1 MNLVTDVFPALALA
15 VEPPSAEIM
24 KQSPRDPKRSLL
36 SARLVILIA
45 WQAAMIAA
53 LALAAYMWALN
64 VYGPGPHARTIALFA
79 LIGAQLGH
87 TFNCRSRT
95 RSAFDGL
102 LRNPFILI
110 ASVIVISLQLL
121 AVYFSPLTR
130 VLGTVR
136 PSETD
141 WLVIL
146 VCSLAPIL
154 IVEATKT
161 ITRWTPATQDVHGKG
176 LAHRFGSLRKNKY
189 IKLAG

>member
-1 MNLVTDVFPALALA
+1 ML
-15 VEPPSAEIM
+15 
-24 KQSPRDPKRSLL
+24 
-36 SARLVILIA
+36 
-45 WQAAMIAA
+45 AA
-53 LALAAYMWALN
+53 LALAAYVWALN

-79 LIGAQLGH
+79 LIGGQLGH

-110 ASVIVISLQLL
+110 AAVIVISLQLL
-121 AVYFSPLTR
+121 AVYFSPLAR

-146 VCSLAPIL
+146 LCSLAPIL

-161 ITRWTPATQDVHGKG
+161 VTRWKLAAKDAQGRGLTQ
-176 LAHRFGSLRKNKY
+176 RFGVL
-189 IKLAG
+189 